1 MNMNNKSTSFSQL
14 AINNSKKEKKYK
26 EINNKNS
33 NFFKEWIIPIVSA
46 LALALLINKFIYFN
60 VYIPSGSMIP
70 TLNINDKLVVTRV
83 YNKENLKEGDIVV
96 FFSEEYNE
104 RLVKRLIGL
113 PGDKIEIKNGVVFRN
128 GQKINEDYVKNKDD
142 FNGTYEVP
150 QGKYFF
156 LGDNRPDSAD
166 SRRWKN
172 PYIDGSDIEGK
183 IQFRFSP
190 IKDFGTVK

>member
-96 FFSEEYNE
+96 FYSEEYNE

-113 PGDKIEIKNGVVFRN
+113 PGDKIEIENGVVFRN

-142 FNGTYEVP
+142 FTGTYEVP